1 MPDSAL
7 QVSLTIGSHE
17 LTQSELN
24 NIGEL
29 SYEESLSEMA
39 QLEFSLKESESLDLT
54 QFSLAIGEKV
64 ELKLGWAEGELV
76 SVFEGKIQKP
86 APSFISEDPGKVT
99 ITAYDLGY
107 GLRRIPPPAIFT
119 DVTHKG
125 LVEEI
130 CRKHELT
137 PKIEPVANL
146 KNYKA
151 EQVTQKDETDFQI
164 LATIAEDGNLNLLVH
179 GNSLFMVDDDYMATP
194 EFHDAVR
201 PGSSARKF
209 RFVHSPTDEDLA
221 APNTWPLQSFEPE
234 LGSEGQ
240 RTQVEVKIWDA
251 ISTEGRRFGKGK
263 LQPSKTGAGYTEVIV
278 KTETIETYRITGK
291 VAKTEAEAR
300 YLAINEMDRRA
311 KELVKGEVVLVTGT
325 PHLHV
330 GMPVNIVTR
339 GLEPFG
345 SMFTGEYIIEAVR
358 HEIDSV
364 GAYSTTF
371 DVRRD
376 GVTQ

>member
-7 QVSLTIGSHE
+7 QVSLTIGSYE

-29 SYEESLSEMA
+29 SYEESLTEMA
-39 QLEFSLKESESLDLT
+39 QLEFSLKESETLDLT
-54 QFSLAIGEKV
+54 RFSLAIGEKV

-76 SVFEGKIQKP
+76 SLFEGKIQKP
-86 APSFISEDPGKVT
+86 APSFVSDDPGKLT

-107 GLRRIPPPAIFT
+107 GLRRIPQPAIFT
-119 DVTHKG
+119 DVTHKA

-130 CRKHELT
+130 CRKHGLI
-137 PKIEPVANL
+137 PKIEPAASL
-146 KNYKA
+146 KNYKV
-151 EQVTQKDETDFQI
+151 EQVTQKEKTDFQI
-164 LATIAEDGNLNLLVH
+164 LATIAKDGNLSLFVH
-179 GNSLFMVDDDYMATP
+179 GNTLFMVDDNYMATT
-194 EFHDAVR
+194 EFHQAIR
-201 PGSSARKF
+201 PGSTARKF
-209 RFVHSPTDEDLA
+209 RFVHSRTPEDLA
-221 APNTWPLQSFEPE
+221 TPNTWPLQSFNPE

-240 RTQVEVKIWDA
+240 RTQVEVKVWSS
-251 ISTEGRRFGKGK
+251 ISDNGQHFGKAK
-263 LQPSKTGAGYTEVIV
+263 LQPSKTGVGYTAVIV
-278 KTETIETYRITGK
+278 KTETIETYRIIGK
-291 VAKTEAEAR
+291 VAENEAEAR
-300 YLAINEMDRRA
+300 YLAISEMERRA

-330 GMPVNIVTR
+330 GMSVDIVTR

-345 SMFTGEYIIEAVR
+345 TMFTGEYIITAVR
-358 HEIDSV
+358 HEVDSE
-364 GAYSTTF
+364 GAYSTAF